1 MSVKGEH
8 PELYFLGISGVLMS
22 SLACIAKKMGYRVTG
37 SDHHAYPPATTLL
50 ESNRIDF
57 FDGYSEANIQSPDM
71 VVLGNH
77 IRKNNVELDAVL
89 SRGLKIISFP
99 ELIAQLFSRSKEII
113 VPAGAHGKSTITSMI
128 GHVLVE
134 AAYDPTVLIGAVSKN
149 LGSSFR
155 IGSDRYLVVEGDE
168 YTSSCLDQTP
178 KFHYYQPSIGIITSI
193 EQDHVDVFDTFEK
206 QFQAYEIFSKTIRK
220 DGLLLLCADS
230 EGVLALNQVR
240 EDIRIQ
246 TYGLS
251 PGSDWLAY
259 DIAVV
264 DGKSHFKVSRQ
275 GEFFEEFALNIP
287 GRHNVQNALAAI
299 AVATNIGIP
308 VPAVKE
314 ALDSFAGVG
323 KRFEL
328 IGKTEE
334 VVVINDYA
342 HHPTA
347 IEKTLE
353 AVRSQYPQ
361 ATIWCVYEPHTFTR
375 VKGLLPL
382 YKNVFNAADHAI
394 ISDIFAAR
402 EESLSNSVH
411 ATDILEVCKDSHAE
425 MAYISGKEAILEYL
439 EQNVSPNSVVIFMT
453 VSDFG
458 NTAQRFF
465 EIKNKQGM
473 G

>member
-1 MSVKGEH
+1 M
-8 PELYFLGISGVLMS
+8 MS
-22 SLACIAKKMGYRVTG
+22 SLACIAKKMGYEVTG

-77 IRKNNVELDAVL
+77 IRKNNVELNAVL
-89 SRGLKIISFP
+89 SRGLKVVSFP

-178 KFHYYQPSIGIITSI
+178 KFHYYKPSIGIITSI
-193 EQDHVDVFDTFEK
+193 EQDHVDVYDTYEK
-206 QFQAYEIFSKTIRK
+206 QFQAYEVFSETIRK

-230 EGVLALNQVR
+230 GGVLALDQVR

-251 PGSDWLAY
+251 PGCDWLAY
-259 DIAVV
+259 DMAYSE
-264 DGKSHFKVSRQ
+264 GKNHFKVDRM
-275 GEFFEEFALNIP
+275 GAFFGEFALGIP

-308 VPAVKE
+308 VPAVQE
-314 ALDSFAGVG
+314 ALNSFSGVG

-328 IGKTEE
+328 IGKTDDL
-334 VVVINDYA
+334 VVINDYA

-353 AVRSQYPQ
+353 AVRSQYPES
-361 ATIWCVYEPHTFTR
+361 TIWCVYEPHTFTR
-375 VKGLLPL
+375 VKGLLPM
-382 YKNVFNAADHAI
+382 YKDVFNAADHAI
-394 ISDIFAAR
+394 VSDIFAAR
-402 EESLSNSVH
+402 EESLSDAAH
-411 ATDILEVCKDSHAE
+411 ATDILKVCQDSRAE
-425 MAYISGKEAILEYL
+425 MIYIPRKEEVLEYL
-439 EQNVSPNSVVIFMT
+439 LDNVRPKSVVIFMT

-458 NTAQRFF
+458 NTAGKFF
-465 EIKNKQGM
+465 AFEKERGM
-473 G
+473 GQKK